1 MFKFGTSGIRDLT
14 ENLLKDKIAAKLA
27 KHLSKMGWQEL
38 TLGRDGRKGSDKLM
52 AEFVENFSGHVVNL
66 GVTTTPELAAQQG
79 LAIMITASHNPSEY
93 CGFKLYLHHQE
104 QNTADLQ
111 PKPVYNK
118 WDLIPR
124 DIIIDCANGGL
135 GHKLKSLGF
144 TNIINY
150 KGEINKNCGAT
161 HPENLAKYCQENHL
175 KIGFAVDGDADRFLM
190 FLNDRVLAGEEV
202 AFLIAKLLKLKRIV
216 IDETVNSELGNHFD
230 AVRCKVGGHA
240 VITAMQQNNIT
251 FGAEKSGHY
260 YFDPNVGAS
269 DALDAMILLSRGY
282 HELGLDGLLKMLAKY
297 KPYYQFN
304 TNIKINELPENFEQI
319 LDNIT
324 LPKNVR
330 KVIRK
335 SGTEPLL
342 RIMIEGKTKAVVDQ
356 EFAKIADL
364 LGIKK

>member
-27 KHLSKMGWQEL
+27 KQLSDMSWQEL

-52 AEFVENFSGHVVNL
+52 AEFVENFKGNIKNL
-66 GVTTTPELAAQQG
+66 GITTTPEIAKQQG
-79 LAIMITASHNPSEY
+79 LAVMITASHNPSEY
-93 CGFKLYLHHQE
+93 CGFKLYLNHQE
-104 QNTADLQ
+104 QSTAEL
-111 PKPVYNK
+111 KPTPIYNK
-118 WDLIPR
+118 WDFIPK
-124 DIIIDCANGGL
+124 DIVIDCANGGL

-161 HPENLAKYCQENHL
+161 HPENLAKYCQDNQL

-190 FLNDRVLAGEEV
+190 FLDNRVLAGEEV
-202 AFLIAKLLKLKRIV
+202 TYLIAKLLKVQRIV
-216 IDETVNSELGNHFD
+216 IDETVNSALSKHFD
-230 AVRCKVGGHA
+230 TVRCKVGGHA
-240 VITAMQQNNIT
+240 VITAMQKNKVS

-260 YFDPNVGAS
+260 YFDPNIGAS
-269 DALDAMILLSRGY
+269 DAIDAIITISKGY
-282 HELGLDGLLKMLAKY
+282 RELGVNGLLKMLAKY

-304 TNIKINELPENFEQI
+304 KNIKINELPENFEQI
-319 LDNIT
+319 LTEIT

-342 RIMIEGKTKAVVDQ
+342 RIMIEGKTKAIVDK
-356 EFAKIADL
+356 EFTKIANE
-364 LGIKK
+364 LGIK